1 MTVLVFVLAV
11 AFGVLAGA
19 LAVIARVSPAKKR
32 AYYTGG
38 AAVSLI
44 QALTFGVMA
53 TYPALQTAGYII
65 VIALVGIVLTGIL
78 VYRGRTAQV

>member
-1 MTVLVFVLAV
+1 MTALVFVLAV

-19 LAVIARVSPAKKR
+19 RAVIARGSAGPKR

-65 VIALVGIVLTGIL
+65 VIALVGVALTGIL
-78 VYRGRTAQV
+78 VYRGRTTQI

>member
-53 TYPALQTAGYII
+53 THPALQTAGYII

-78 VYRGRTAQV
+78 VYRGRTTQV